1 MIVNAVAASG
11 PSSWAEDLVK
21 NVQRVRMDGL
31 FGAEPPVE
39 LLNLDKIPEQQS
51 GFFKQ
56 SMDFA

>member
-21 NVQRVRMDGL
+21 NVPRVKKDGL
-31 FGAEPPVE
+31 FGVE
-39 LLNLDKIPEQQS
+39 LLTLDEQPKQQS

-56 SMDFA
+56 NMDFV

>member
-21 NVQRVRMDGL
+21 NVPRVKKDGL
-31 FGAEPPVE
+31 FGVEP
-39 LLNLDKIPEQQS
+39 LNLDKLPNQQS

-56 SMDFA
+56 TMDFG